1 MAMTI
6 ESTSLEQCQAALT
19 LNGFDVYLAKDPAH
33 ARQIFFDEIL
43 PKVETG
49 LVSWADSMTMEE
61 TGVLD
66 ELLTDPEIE
75 MIKTFDPGAPRVEI
89 IERRRQALL
98 VDLFLTGS
106 NAVTACGKLVNLDMI
121 GNRTGGI
128 SFGPKKVVLFVGQNK
143 IVPDLASAFERIR
156 NHAAP
161 LNAKRHNMA
170 TPCAKTGRCHD
181 CSSPQR
187 ICNTWSIMDKCFPAG
202 RIKVV
207 LIEGTF
213 GL

>member
-1 MAMTI
+1 MST
-6 ESTSLEQCQAALT
+6 ESTSLEQCQDALT
-19 LNGFDVYLAKDPAH
+19 ANGFDVSLAKNPAH
-33 ARQIFFDEIL
+33 ARQIFFDDIL
-43 PKVETG
+43 PGVDTE

-61 TGVLD
+61 TGVLA
-66 ELLTDPEIE
+66 ELLADPEIK
-75 MIKTFDPGAPRVEI
+75 MIKTFEPGVPREGI
-89 IERRRQALL
+89 IERRRQALIT
-98 VDLFLTGS
+98 DLFLTGS

-143 IVPDLASAFERIR
+143 IVPDLESAFDRIR

-161 LNAKRHNMA
+161 LNAKRHNFT
-170 TPCAKTGRCHD
+170 TPCVKTGRCHD

-187 ICNTWSIMDKCFPAG
+187 ICNTWSIIDKCFPVG

-207 LIEGTF
+207 LIEGEF

>member
-1 MAMTI
+1 MTA
-6 ESTSLEQCQAALT
+6 ESAALERCQAALAA
-19 LNGFDVYLAKDPAH
+19 NGFDVYRAKDPAQ
-33 ARQIFFDEIL
+33 ARQIFFEEIL
-43 PKVETG
+43 PNVKAG
-49 LVSWADSMTMEE
+49 LVSWADSMTMEA
-61 TGVLD
+61 TGVLTG
-66 ELLTDPEIE
+66 LLADPEIE
-75 MIKTFDPGAPRVEI
+75 MIKTFEPGVPREEI

-98 VDLFLTGS
+98 ADLFLTGS

-143 IVPDLASAFERIR
+143 ITPDLAGAFDRIR

-161 LNAKRHNMA
+161 LNARRHDFP

-181 CSSPQR
+181 CSSQKR
-187 ICNTWSIMDKCFPAG
+187 ICNTWSIIDKCFPVG

-207 LIEGTF
+207 LIEGAF

>member
-1 MAMTI
+1 MSADRA
-6 ESTSLEQCQAALT
+6 LVEQCQAALI
-19 LNGFDVYLAKDPAH
+19 LNGFDVYLAKDPAQ

-43 PKVETG
+43 SNIQAD
-49 LVSWADSMTMEE
+49 LASWGGSMTLEA
-61 TGVLD
+61 TGVLA
-66 ELLTDPEIE
+66 ELLANPAIK
-75 MIKTFDPGAPRVEI
+75 MIKPFEPGVPREEI

-98 VDLFLTGS
+98 TDLFLTGS
-106 NAVTACGKLVNLDMI
+106 NAITACGKLVNLDMI

-143 IVPDLASAFERIR
+143 IVPDLASAFDRVR

-161 LNAKRHNMA
+161 LNAKQHNFP

-181 CSSPQR
+181 CSSPKR
-187 ICNTWSIMDKCFPAG
+187 ICNTWSIIDKCFPVG

-207 LIEGTF
+207 LIEGEL

>member
-1 MAMTI
+1 MSAQPA
-6 ESTSLEQCQAALT
+6 SLEQCQAALT
-19 LNGFDVYLAKDPAH
+19 ANGFDVFVARDPAQ
-33 ARQIFFDEIL
+33 ARQIFFAKIL
-43 PKVETG
+43 PSVEAN
-49 LVSWADSMTMEE
+49 LVSWADSMTMEA
-61 TGVLD
+61 TGVLN
-66 ELLTDPEIE
+66 ELLANPKIK
-75 MIKTFDPGAPRVEI
+75 MIKTFEPGVPREEI

-98 VDLFLTGS
+98 ADLFLTGS
-106 NAVTACGKLVNLDMI
+106 NAITACGKLINLDMI

-143 IVPDLASAFERIR
+143 IVPDLASAIDRIR

-161 LNAKRHNMA
+161 LNAKRHDFP

-181 CSSPQR
+181 CSSPKR
-187 ICNTWSIMDKCFPAG
+187 ICNTWSIIDKCFPQG

-207 LIEGTF
+207 LIEGAF

>member
-1 MAMTI
+1 M
-6 ESTSLEQCQAALT
+6 STERTASEECRAALAA
-19 LNGFDVYLAKDPAH
+19 NGFEVFIAKEPAE
-33 ARQIFFDEIL
+33 ARQIFFTQIL
-43 PKVETG
+43 PNVKAD
-49 LVSWADSMTMEE
+49 LVSWADSLTMEA

-66 ELLTDPEIE
+66 ALLTDPAIN
-75 MIKTFDPGAPRVEI
+75 MIKTFDPAAERGEI

-121 GNRTGGI
+121 GNRTGAI
-128 SFGPKKVVLFVGQNK
+128 SFGPKKVVLFIGQNK
-143 IVPDLASAFERIR
+143 IVPDLQTAMERIK

-161 LNAKRHNMA
+161 LNAKRHNLL

-187 ICNTWSIMDKCFPAG
+187 ICNTWAIVDKCYPKG

-207 LIEGTF
+207 LIEQDL